1 MATQLIAGE
10 LPGTYVVPEAVTDT
24 ELMRLAKMLAR
35 RRLKRGRS
43 MESPAAVF
51 NALQTLMMDYE
62 REVFGM
68 VLLDNRHRII
78 EFVELFHGTI
88 DSASVYPR
96 EVIKA
101 ALAQNAAAVVLV
113 HNHPSGDPEP
123 SRADRQITDRLQ
135 QALNTVEIRLLD
147 HVSVGF
153 EGTVSFAER
162 GLLCATIFYFSRI
175 NHALPN

>member
-1 MATQLIAGE
+1 MAKRLLAGE

-35 RRLKRGRS
+35 RRLKRGRLLDK
-43 MESPAAVF
+43 PDAVF
-51 NALQTLMMDYE
+51 SALQTLLMDYE
-62 REVFGM
+62 REIFGM
-68 VLLDNRHRII
+68 LLLDNRHRII
-78 EFVELFHGTI
+78 EFVELFQGTI
-88 DSASVYPR
+88 DTASVYPR
-96 EVIKA
+96 EVVKQ

-147 HVSVGF
+147 HVIVGF
-153 EGTVSFAER
+153 EGTVSFADR
-162 GLLCATIFYFSRI
+162 GLV
-175 NHALPN
+175 

>member
-78 EFVELFHGTI
+78 EFVELFQGTI

-147 HVSVGF
+147 HVIVGA

-162 GLLCATIFYFSRI
+162 GLV
-175 NHALPN
+175 

>member
-147 HVSVGF
+147 HVIVGF

-162 GLLCATIFYFSRI
+162 GMI
-175 NHALPN
+175 